1 MFLALTIQLD
11 KSGYKQTHRRVDEGT
26 QVMRRESPCWRK
38 P

>member
-1 MFLALTIQLD
+1 MFLALTIHLD
-11 KSGYKQTHRRVDEGT
+11 KSGYKQTYRRVDEGT

>member
-1 MFLALTIQLD
+1 MVLSFNDSAQQQ
-11 KSGYKQTHRRVDEGT
+11 GNKQTYRRVDEGT